1 MALNISTYTILI
13 DLIDFFEL
21 KLGRVTKSPTNAA
34 KIKLTND
41 IQIVVQR
48 PPIRNSMFDDPWG

>member
-1 MALNISTYTILI
+1 MALKISTYTRLI
-13 DLIDFFEL
+13 DRTDFFEL
-21 KLGRVTKSPTNAA
+21 KFGRVTKSPTIAA
-34 KIKLTND
+34 KIKLTID

>member
-1 MALNISTYTILI
+1 MALKISTYTRLI
-13 DLIDFFEL
+13 DRTDFFEL
-21 KLGRVTKSPTNAA
+21 KFGRVAKSPTIAA
-34 KIKLTND
+34 KIKLTID